1 MRELKRGAWEDDEGE
16 GEEEWID
23 PALVAVL
30 AREEGTAAVNTL
42 GFSSYMYCKLKV
54 SGTTVKHF
62 Y

>member
-1 MRELKRGAWEDDEGE
+1 MGYVEDAGE
-16 GEEEWID
+16 VEEEWID